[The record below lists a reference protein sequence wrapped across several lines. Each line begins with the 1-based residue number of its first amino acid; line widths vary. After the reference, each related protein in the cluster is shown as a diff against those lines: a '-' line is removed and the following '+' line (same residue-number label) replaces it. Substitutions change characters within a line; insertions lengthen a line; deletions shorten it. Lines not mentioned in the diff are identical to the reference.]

1 MIREIQSGWLRVGP
15 LLLAAILLSVATA
28 NSRAQEKPAELGLAV
43 YKAGEKYATDEH
55 AADAIDKLA
64 GHLDGAV
71 KKHNVAFKRRG
82 VRNEPEVALK
92 LFNDD
97 KQPVALAIVSPA
109 FYLRHK
115 DALKLTA
122 LAEAKRGGKD
132 GEQFTLVGATKAEK
146 YPEGKRIATTLTAE
160 KDWLNRVVL
169 PVPRGAKPV
178 VWEQHDNL
186 FDAAYAIIDGEKAA
200 PDFVLADAVTLEAF
214 AKDTDLKE
222 LQHGLKSEMLPQD
235 LVVEV
240 DKRIGVARDDL
251 VAALTSLDGTE
262 GGKKIGELIQSP
274 TFRKPDVERL
284 EKAEKLWQAK

>member
-1 MIREIQSGWLRVGP
+1 MGTAIV
-15 LLLAAILLSVATA
+15 LLAFALAIAT
-28 NSRAQEKPAELGLAV
+28 AQEKPAELGLAV

-55 AADAIDKLA
+55 AADAIDKLS

-82 VRNEPEVALK
+82 VRNEPGAALK
-92 LFNDD
+92 LFKDE

-115 DALKLTA
+115 DELKLTA

-132 GEQFTLVGATKAEK
+132 GEQFTLVGATKADQ
-146 YPEGKRIATTLTAE
+146 YPEGKRIATSLTAE

-169 PVPRGAKPV
+169 PAPAGAKPV
-178 VWEQHDNL
+178 VWVQQDNL
-186 FDAAYAIIDGEKAA
+186 FDAAYAIIDGEKDA

-214 AKDTDLKE
+214 AKDADLKG
-222 LQHGLKSEMLPQD
+222 LKHGLKSEALPQD
-235 LVVEV
+235 MVVEV
-240 DKRIGVARDDL
+240 DKRIGAARDDL

-274 TFRKPDVERL
+274 TFRKPDTTRL
-284 EKAEKLWQAK
+284 EKAEKLWQSK